1 MDSSTNPTLPPG
13 KDDDDDDVTDRSG
26 EHNHKSMKD
35 RAQSEDYCSTDIE
48 EQIKEFAA
56 HLDQHNHQHHSE
68 EPQRSLRSSNNNNNN
83 SNSNSN
89 SNKVSFA
96 GARII
101 ETGDNALGLNVSVG
115 SSITTSNNTLPL
127 PRLNIC
133 IMIVGT
139 HGDVLP
145 FTGLAKLLQENGHRV
160 RIATH
165 EVHRNIVVSK
175 GLEFYPMEGDPK
187 ILSSWMVQ
195 TGGSIFGEA
204 KNPRLLPE
212 KTTMVKKIMR
222 SAWPAATAA
231 DPNDAES
238 KPFVAD
244 AIIANPP
251 VGGHIHVA
259 EALGVPCHIMFPQ
272 PWYYGTKAFPHPM
285 SGLDYVQGRRS
296 NEQSYEIF
304 EALNWST
311 FGSDLNNWRFRTLHL
326 PHIYAYASGLNLV
339 ASAALP
345 FSAMWSPSFV
355 PKPADWPE
363 QCEVVGTFVI
373 DQKVDFDVSLFAE
386 LDAWLKSGPKPIFIG
401 FGSMVIKDPQKLEVI
416 IKQAAHLAQVRVVVQ
431 SSWTK
436 LDVEDDSG
444 LLHNVGPCPH
454 DWLLP
459 LCAGVVHHGG
469 AGTVAAGL
477 RYGLPTL
484 VCPFFAD
491 QVRRG
496 LIFAVAHIFDE
507 WKVVHSL
514 LLVVVCGISSC
525 GDTLSRVRV

>member
-1 MDSSTNPTLPPG
+1 MESSDPASAPTTTASSLPG
-13 KDDDDDDVTDRSG
+13 KDGDQSSTIPLGIAHPKQQISTIPLGISHPTARTREQSDAYYASPDVEAMIENFAANLEKHAPDPDHEGRDSQSRKEVSFELGSSDIEKAGERSA
-26 EHNHKSMKD
+26 SMV
-35 RAQSEDYCSTDIE
+35 STD
-48 EQIKEFAA
+48 
-56 HLDQHNHQHHSE
+56 S
-68 EPQRSLRSSNNNNNN
+68 
-83 SNSNSN
+83 
-89 SNKVSFA
+89 
-96 GARII
+96 
-101 ETGDNALGLNVSVG
+101 
-115 SSITTSNNTLPL
+115 NTLPL

-165 EVHRNIVVSK
+165 EVHRSIVANN

-187 ILSSWMVQ
+187 QLSSWMVQ

-212 KTTMVKKIMR
+212 KTKMVKKIMR
-222 SAWPAATAA
+222 SAWPAATEA
-231 DPNDAES
+231 DPDDPES

-304 EALNWST
+304 EALSWST
-311 FGSDLNNWRFRTLHL
+311 FGSDINNWRFRTLRI
-326 PHIYAYASGLNLV
+326 PHVYTYASGLNLV
-339 ASAALP
+339 ASAGLP

-363 QCEVVGTFVI
+363 QCEVVGTFFT
-373 DQKVDFDVSLFAE
+373 DQQSNFDVSPFAE

-401 FGSMVIKDPQKLEVI
+401 FGSMMIKDPQKLESI
-416 IKQAAHLAQVRVVVQ
+416 IKEAANLAQVRVVVQ

-459 LCAGVVHHGG
+459 LCCGVVHHGG

-477 RYGLPTL
+477 RFGLPTL

-491 QVRRG
+491 QVR
-496 LIFAVAHIFDE
+496 
-507 WKVVHSL
+507 
-514 LLVVVCGISSC
+514 VCGGFLFQFGCCSRSKTADRC
-525 GDTLSRVRV
+525 G